1 MPLASNANEPAI
13 RLERGFASSGAI
25 SRLAAKQLAVT
36 HVSTGT
42 VDIPLDGTEGGD
54 MAARPRSASATATP
68 R

>member
-13 RLERGFASSGAI
+13 RLERGFASSAI

-42 VDIPLDGTEGGD
+42 VDIPLDGT
-54 MAARPRSASATATP
+54 
-68 R
+68 